1 MRTLRLAIIV
11 CLMAMVA
18 KGQNPTNAWINYSQK
33 YFKFPVPKEGVYRL
47 DSSILASK
55 FDLSTLNPKNLQIFI
70 KGKEQFIHVQGES
83 DGKFNNGDYLEF
95 YTDGLVGELD
105 SLIYTNISYLPNPY
119 KGLFNDTLYAFITAN
134 NSLNNKRFQVET
146 DTTSAPHPEGTYMYA
161 RQVFTGSFYNLVYDY
176 NDNIRDPLYTQAEGF
191 GALGY
196 NFPGFGFSDVSATF
210 TNLNAITTGSVIP
223 PSYLAYA
230 YSGYHNEKYK
240 DQAHW
245 MRIYQ
250 KDANNNSLLL
260 SDTMFDYCKPIR
272 QNFTI
277 NTQSLTNSSQITFSA
292 VLSGTF
298 QSKSNYYVV
307 HFVRLTYPRL
317 LSFSN
322 NAQLNLFA
330 TNHLT
335 APKQWYRFTNINTGT
350 NNRVLFYDLS
360 NGRKIQTSVFPSGVV
375 KVLVPSGSS
384 TLNSCILLNEDSV
397 KIVPKL
403 IPVNG
408 SGSFIRYN
416 NGSLKK
422 PFVIV
427 YNRQLKSSTDNYI
440 NYRNSASGGGYDV
453 IAADVDDLYEQFS
466 QGVNKHPV
474 AIRQFLKFLYDSLP
488 SKPMYAMIIGKG
500 IEPASLTTIYQN
512 ENLVPVAGVP
522 GSDYLFC
529 NGFSSQNNY
538 DPYTTQISIGRIA
551 ALNNTEVNNY
561 LAKVQSQ
568 EQSGD
573 ASWKKNILH
582 FTGGDDENLLR
593 TLTGYMKSLETVV
606 TDTLFGAKVTSFSKN
621 TTSPIQTSISDSVFS
636 AINRGCA
643 LLNFFGHGSE
653 SNFDQAIDDPN
664 LYNNSGKHCFLLAN
678 SCNSGNIYIPT
689 RRSVSERFI
698 NTAQKGAIG
707 FLSTISYGYD
717 VYLYNYSY
725 EFYKALSGSQYHK
738 GVGDVI
744 REAIRTGNNSG
755 DQYLRM
761 MAFDMA
767 LNGDPSMVISP
778 AAQPDYVI
786 NNTDLGFDLNK
797 YTDSLGIRLKMKNTG
812 RAVLDSFAVRIKRF
826 FPNGDSAI
834 FTKTILSTKY
844 SDSLKF
850 FTPID
855 FTRGFGLNSFTAK
868 IDYFERI
875 AEGNENNNATIGKVD
890 LFIPGGDI
898 LPVYPYKYAI
908 VPKTT
913 TITLKAST
921 TDPFAPLTTYRFELD
936 TNDSFKKPLQVQYIT
951 SKGGVLEWTVDLPF
965 KDSTVYFWRV
975 SRDSLSAQKPF
986 SWRESSFQT
995 IGTKRGW
1002 GQAHFHQ
1009 FKNDEY
1015 QFVTYKKDLR
1025 KFTFENNLYI
1035 IEARTGFFPY
1045 INFPNQSYYW
1055 NGIKMDDWSCNF
1067 NGWNIAVFDSVT
1079 GRPQAVRSLNFP
1091 NSGFGPYGSCV
1102 SKYNQTRYQYMYG
1115 YFSECGPSY
1124 WKQNLQ
1130 NLLNSISPGNYVLA
1144 YSTGMGS
1151 GSFADSAYNNS
1162 LYQAFE
1168 SFGSSKIRS
1177 IKDSTAMI
1185 IFGKKG
1191 QPIGSATEVKGNNRS
1206 SIIYLKDS
1214 IQTRWRNGYISS
1226 EIIGPSSKW
1235 NSLHWRVKSLE
1246 SGAGDTTVLKLVGIR
1261 NNGKADTLQVFKQ
1274 DSTDVLNLQN
1284 YVDASIYPFLKLVA
1298 FMEDNVNTTS
1308 PQLKRWQVLY
1318 DEAPECAIN
1327 PLKGFASINDSL
1339 QEGDQVTF
1347 RFPIENIGVK
1357 NFEDSLVVTY
1367 WIEDNQR
1374 NITPLP
1380 QKMKSRPF
1388 VPGQLFVD
1396 TVQVNTYQFLGNN
1409 ALWIH
1414 VNPLQNNRY
1423 QHEQYQFNNIG
1434 RYPFKVRGDVTNP
1447 LLDVTFDGIRILNGD
1462 IVSAK
1467 PGIHISLK
1475 DENKFLAL
1483 NDTGAFTISLKA
1495 PGQSSSQR
1503 IYFGQGLVFTPAS
1516 LPKNSCSIEYNP
1528 VLPLDGRYTLMVQA
1542 KDRSANKSAVNEYR
1556 VDFEVN
1562 NKPTITGVLNYPNPF
1577 TSSTRFVF
1585 TLTGSEIPEV
1595 LTIQIMTISGKI
1607 VREITRDELG
1617 TLRIG
1622 RNITEFAWDGRDM
1635 YGDRLGNGV
1644 YLYRVISK
1652 LNGENLD
1659 KNASGADKFMTREF
1673 GKMVLIR

>member
-1 MRTLRLAIIV
+1 
-11 CLMAMVA
+11 MVA
-18 KGQNPTNAWINYSQK
+18 KGQNPTNAWINYSQT

-47 DSSILASK
+47 DSTLLASK
-55 FDLSTLNPKNLQIFI
+55 FDLSTLNPKNLQVYI
-70 KGKEQFIHVQGES
+70 KGQEQHIFVKGEN
-83 DGKFNNGDYLEF
+83 DGKINTGDYLEF
-95 YTDGLVGELD
+95 YTDGRVAEVD
-105 SLIYTNISYLPNPY
+105 SLIYSKISYVPNPY
-119 KGLFNDTLYAFITAN
+119 KGLFNDTLYAFVTT
-134 NSLNNKRFQVET
+134 NSNLNNKRFQIET
-146 DTTSAPHPEGTYMYA
+146 DTNTISYPEKEYLYTK
-161 RQVFTGSFYNLVYDY
+161 RVFTGNEYNPVHDY
-176 NDNIRDPLYTQAEGF
+176 SDNISDPLYTQSEGY
-191 GALGY
+191 GARGY
-196 NFPGFGFSDVSATF
+196 NFPGYGFSNVVSSF
-210 TNLNAITTGSVIP
+210 SNLNPANSSSLSLTA
-223 PSYLAYA
+223 YLSYA
-230 YSGYHNEKYK
+230 YSGYRNPNFK
-240 DQAHW
+240 DVSRWIKIFHT
-245 MRIYQ
+245 
-250 KDANNNSLLL
+250 DNNNNTLLL
-260 SDTMFDYCKPIR
+260 SDTLFDGCKAVR
-272 QNFTI
+272 QTFTL
-277 NTQSLTNSSQITFSA
+277 NSQSLTNLSQVTFSA
-292 VLSGTF
+292 VLQGTF
-298 QSKSNYYVV
+298 QSRANYYMV
-307 HFVRLTYPRL
+307 HQINLMYPRQLTFNFNSQVTAYFDNPTSGQKQTVRLQNFNTG
-317 LSFSN
+317 SN
-322 NAQLNLFA
+322 NQA
-330 TNHLT
+330 
-335 APKQWYRFTNINTGT
+335 
-350 NNRVLFYDLS
+350 LFYDIA
-360 NGRKIQTSVFPSGVV
+360 NGRQIPVSVFGSSMLKAVV
-375 KVLVPSGSS
+375 PAGNS
-384 TLNSCILLNEDSV
+384 TLNKCVVISEDSV
-397 KIVPKL
+397 IRITSL
-403 IPVNG
+403 LPVNTTG
-408 SGSFIRYN
+408 KFVNYKNEQGP
-416 NGSLKK
+416 K
-422 PFVIV
+422 PYIII
-427 YNRQLKSSTDNYI
+427 YHKLLKSSALNYA
-440 NYRNSASGGGYDV
+440 NYRSSVSGGGYKV
-453 IAADVDDLYEQFS
+453 ILADVDELYEQFS
-466 QGVNKHPV
+466 FGVNKHPV
-474 AIRQFLKFLYDSLP
+474 AIRCFLKFLYDSLAFKP
-488 SKPMYAMIIGKG
+488 SYALLIGKG
-500 IEPASLTTIYQN
+500 IEPASITSNYQN
-512 ENLVPVAGVP
+512 ENLLPAAGIP
-522 GSDYLFC
+522 ASDYLYC
-529 NGFSSQNNY
+529 NGFDAQNY
-538 DPYTTQISIGRIA
+538 EPYQIYVPIGRIA
-551 ALNNTEVNNY
+551 ALNNLEVNNY
-561 LAKVQSQ
+561 LGKVQLQ
-568 EQSGD
+568 EQAGD
-573 ASWKKNILH
+573 APWKKNVLH
-582 FTGGDDENLLR
+582 FTGGDEETLLK
-593 TLTGYMKSLETVV
+593 TLSTYMNTLETVIK
-606 TDTLFGAKVTSFSKN
+606 DTLFGAKVTSFSKN
-621 TTSPIQTSISDSVFS
+621 TTSPIQTSISDSVYS

-664 LYNNSGKHCFLLAN
+664 LYNNSGRHCFLLAN

-698 NTAQKGAIG
+698 NTPQKGAIG
-707 FLSTISYGYD
+707 FLSTTSYGYD

-786 NNTDLGFDLNK
+786 NNTDLGFDLSK
-797 YTDSLGIRLKMKNTG
+797 YTDSLGIRLKIKNTG
-812 RAVLDSFAVRIKRF
+812 RAITDSFAVRIKRF

-834 FTKTILSTKY
+834 FTKTILSPKY

-875 AEGNENNNATIGKVD
+875 AEVNENNNATLGKVD

-908 VPKTT
+908 VPKTN

-921 TDPFAPLTTYRFELD
+921 TDPFAPSTTYRFELD
-936 TNDSFKKPLQVQYIT
+936 TNDTFKKPLQVNFIT
-951 SKGGVLEWTVDLPF
+951 SKGGVLEWTVNLPF

-975 SRDSLSAQKPF
+975 SRDSVSPQKTY

-995 IGTKRGW
+995 IGNKRGW

-1035 IEARTGFFPY
+1035 MEARTGFFPY
-1045 INFPNQSYYW
+1045 INYPNQSYYW

-1115 YFSECGPSY
+1115 YFSECGPSN

-1151 GSFADSAYNNS
+1151 GSFADSAYTNS

-1274 DSTDVLNLQN
+1274 DSTDVLDLQN
-1284 YVDASIYPFLKLVA
+1284 YVDASVYPFLKLVA

-1339 QEGDQVTF
+1339 QEGDQVTL

-1462 IVSAK
+1462 LVSAK

-1483 NDTGAFTISLKA
+1483 NDTGAFTISLKT